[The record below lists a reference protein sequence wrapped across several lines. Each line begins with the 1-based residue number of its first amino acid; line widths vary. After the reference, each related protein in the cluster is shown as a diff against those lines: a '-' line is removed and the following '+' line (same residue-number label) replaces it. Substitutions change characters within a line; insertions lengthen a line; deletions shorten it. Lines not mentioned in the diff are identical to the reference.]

1 MKLVIDL
8 RPFTFQKNYYIVNDI
23 DQISDVKKT
32 SLKNLNNVIFS
43 QSFDQIILYG
53 NATYVNHFVQKIRKE
68 ELEKYGQN
76 TRSFIV
82 KEV

>member
-53 NATYVNHFVQKIRKE
+53 NATYVNYFVQKIRKE